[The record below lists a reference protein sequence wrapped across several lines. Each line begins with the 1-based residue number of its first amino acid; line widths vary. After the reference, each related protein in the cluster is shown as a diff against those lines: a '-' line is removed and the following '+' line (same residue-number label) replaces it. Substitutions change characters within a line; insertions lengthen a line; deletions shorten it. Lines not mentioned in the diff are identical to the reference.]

1 MLQGTTFVI
10 EGRDVA
16 EDMPIRIKIGINI
29 EAKFKDQT
37 GISLEEGSPKDIVLS
52 LDPLNWLDAISLHDC
67 IADGEFRTEDGV
79 VVIDSA
85 GQNKCK
91 TLEQDLQAQI
101 KDENKLRMSTR

>member
-1 MLQGTTFVI
+1 MEGTTFVI

-16 EDMPIRIKIGINI
+16 EDMPIRIKIGLNI
-29 EAKFKDQT
+29 EARFKLRL
-37 GISLEEGSPKDIVLS
+37 GLALKRRESPKDIVLS
-52 LDPLNWLDAISLHDC
+52 LDPLNWLDVIPLHDC

-79 VVIDSA
+79 VVIDSD

-91 TLEQDLQAQI
+91 TLEQDLRAQI